1 MVATRL
7 LRGVVNQGYSMFAA
21 KEVGSC
27 GYAQYEVTYL
37 PVKAGSGGDVPCYM
51 VCVPLALIHPVK
63 EYLSKSRCKF
73 TGRASTDRERAE
85 FFVEVIPPTVLD
97 RLVESTLRNG
107 GRVDLNAVQYN
118 IVEREDEPV
127 KYLNVTF
134 KGQCI
139 QDMCCSRPDDF
150 YSHVE
155 FNSTFTKNDILDIR
169 TAIFTAVER
178 SQGTLVVGYD
188 TRICLDIAE
197 LFMEYGF
204 VSVPEDE
211 CLVLRR

>member
-1 MVATRL
+1 MVATRPSWF
-7 LRGVVNQGYSMFAA
+7 VVNQVNIMFAA
-21 KEVGSC
+21 KEVGSG
-27 GYAQYEVTYL
+27 GYAQFEIAYL

-134 KGQCI
+134 KRQCI
-139 QDMCCSRPDDF
+139 QDMCCSRADDF
-150 YSHVE
+150 YSHIE
-155 FNSTFTKNDILDIR
+155 FNAAFTENDLLDIR
-169 TAIFTAVER
+169 AAIFTAVER

-188 TRICLDIAE
+188 TRICLDVAE

-211 CLVLRR
+211 CLVLKR